1 VTKYLITVSMA
12 TRHGRTNLHTFGK
25 PVEAEHAP
33 WMPETHSS
41 RKQLKHSRTPLSP
54 LGVANWPPPPR
65 RDLRTS
71 LYDELGDKTIDLAD
85 GADVSPET
93 LTVILD
99 ALRSDQRH
107 EVDLT
112 DLKCVISQL
121 GSRIAKLSSLS
132 DEQRRHA
139 GAQPELGVN
148 HLDVTHV
155 GGRTF
160 HSSTQRNGPPTS
172 RRK

>member
-1 VTKYLITVSMA
+1 VTKYLITVSTP

-25 PVEAEHAP
+25 PVEEAP
-33 WMPETHSS
+33 WMLETHAS
-41 RKQLKHSRTPLSP
+41 RKQFKQRRTPLSP
-54 LGVANWPPPPR
+54 FGVANWPPPPR
-65 RDLRTS
+65 RDLGTS
-71 LYDELGDKTIDLAD
+71 LYGELGDKTIDLAD

-107 EVDLT
+107 KVDLT
-112 DLKCVISQL
+112 DLKCVVSQL

-139 GAQPELGVN
+139 EVALYSEIL
-148 HLDVTHV
+148 
-155 GGRTF
+155 
-160 HSSTQRNGPPTS
+160 
-172 RRK
+172 RRCTTL